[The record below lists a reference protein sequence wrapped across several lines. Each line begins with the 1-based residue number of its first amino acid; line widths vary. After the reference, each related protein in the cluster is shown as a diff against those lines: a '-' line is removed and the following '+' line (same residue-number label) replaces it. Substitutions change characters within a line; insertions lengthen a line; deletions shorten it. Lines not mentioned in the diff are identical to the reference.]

1 MLESLR
7 FSLNY
12 RNRVWKQEVKLK
24 KIERAGQEDEAASQS
39 VMDPGDQHYKHCR
52 PRLETGALMVRDSH
66 LADA

>member
-39 VMDPGDQHYKHCR
+39 VMDPGDQHYKHWR
-52 PRLETGALMVRDSH
+52 PRLEP
-66 LADA
+66 

>member
-52 PRLETGALMVRDSH
+52 PRLEP
-66 LADA
+66 